1 MSIKF
6 DLRESGSSEAG
17 EIYITAVPDAAVSE
31 QKLWHE
37 MFAGIHEAVISRG
50 AYIFHERIFINNR
63 DTDSVN
69 RIRHQKYGDIDD
81 GVAPAFLVGERGPL
95 GSLSGVQVHAIK
107 CKEAP
112 QVIDFQG
119 DRCGRIINVPGGKY
133 LALSA
138 ISVPNIEDIAG
149 QSRQMLNKAAAI
161 LDKNGVSFSNVP
173 RTWMWLGDILSWYD
187 KFNQVRNDFF
197 AQQGIIDTENNK
209 SLPASTGIGLMPA
222 NGSACAMDLV
232 AVMEP
237 SNSIKYLHATGKQQS
252 AFEYGSAFSR
262 ATEVTTPGGK
272 TIHVSGTASIDING
286 ATTNIGNPIG
296 QIEKTIENVQ
306 AVLTDTNCRD
316 SNVVQVV
323 AYCKTAEI
331 EKMFLDIKSSLS
343 WPCLTTICDIC
354 RDDLLFEIEAV
365 ALVEK

>member
-6 DLRESGSSEAG
+6 DLRESGSSQAG
-17 EIYITAVPDAAVSE
+17 EIYITAVPDAMASE
-31 QKLWHE
+31 QNLWHE
-37 MFAGIHEAVISRG
+37 MFAGIHEAVTSRG
-50 AYIFHERIFINNR
+50 AYIFQERIFINSWE
-63 DTDSVN
+63 TDSVN
-69 RIRHQKYGDIDD
+69 RIRQQEYGDIDD
-81 GVAPAFLVGERGPL
+81 GVAPVFLVGEKGFR
-95 GSLSGVQVHAIK
+95 GSLSGIQIHAIK
-107 CKEAP
+107 CKETP

-119 DRCGRIINVPGGKY
+119 NRCGRIVNVPGGKY

-138 ISVPNIEDIAG
+138 ISVPDIEDIAE
-149 QSRQMLNKAAAI
+149 QSHQMLNKAADI
-161 LDKNGVSFSNVP
+161 LNQYGVNFSNVP

-187 KFNQVRNDFF
+187 SFNRVRNDFF
-197 AQQGIIDTENNK
+197 AEQGIIDTENSK

-237 SNSIKYLHATGKQQS
+237 SNSIKYLPATDKQQS

-262 ATEVTTPGGK
+262 ATEVVTPGGK

-296 QIEKTIENVQ
+296 QIEKTIENIR
-306 AVLTDTNCRD
+306 AVLMDTNCRD
-316 SNVVQVV
+316 NNVVQMV
-323 AYCKTAEI
+323 AYCKTEEV
-331 EKMFLDIKSSLS
+331 EKMFLDIKSNLP